1 MAIINTRSPHYISV
15 AIADLGV
22 ATLTI
27 EVYTGDKT
35 TGFTGVPQYNLS
47 KQVIGSTAKISFEVS
62 ELIRDYLDVSF
73 DGDYDTTA
81 EGSSKWVR
89 TVLTAVDGNG
99 VQLSQTISTDLAFNS
114 YGYFEEGA
122 NYSFDNKSLLMS
134 QKDIKVTPLGDY
146 RIPIY
151 TENNPTL
158 LFLDSAGATQRTVS
172 YTTSTQSNGQIESV
186 ELFPELCV
194 NGNFT
199 TDSGWTKETADWT
212 INNGASF
219 LNSSD
224 LAKDRLFQSS
234 TGLTDGVNITSEFTV
249 TNFSG
254 TGSAS
259 MRYPFPIPITRNGVY
274 RVSGVGEN
282 IERIQ
287 FEAEATDLTTPLTF
301 SIDNVSVKKTVDV
314 SSIRVTDDN
323 AINLISVSE
332 DCESKYTPYK
342 VTFTNKFGVLQDLYF
357 FQRSKENMSSKR
369 QSYSSNTLNSSNS
382 YSISDHTKRD
392 FNITASETISLSSG
406 FVPESYNDVF
416 KQLMLSETVWLN
428 NEHNQ
433 VLPINI
439 KTSSISYKTQ
449 VNDKLIEYTINFEN
463 SYNVLND
470 IR

>member
-1 MAIINTRSPHYISV
+1 MAIINARSPYFISV
-15 AIADLGV
+15 TDTDLAT
-22 ATLTI
+22 ATLDI
-27 EVYTGDKT
+27 EIYTGDKT
-35 TGFTGVPQYNLS
+35 TGYTGTPTYSLS
-47 KQVIGSTAKISFEVS
+47 KQIILTTTQISFEIA
-62 ELIRDYLDVSF
+62 ELIRDYLDASF
-73 DGDYDTTA
+73 NGDYDTTA
-81 EGSSKWVR
+81 EGSAKWVR
-89 TVLTAVDGNG
+89 TILTAKDGNG
-99 VQLSQTISTDLAFNS
+99 VQLSQTISTDLAFDS
-114 YGYFEEGA
+114 FLYFQEPNTFSLFYRA
-122 NYSFDNKSLLMS
+122 LLMS
-134 QKDIKVTPLGDY
+134 QRDINTPPLADY

-151 TENNPTL
+151 TEKNPTI

-199 TDSGWTKETADWT
+199 TDTGWTKETADWT

-224 LAKDRLFQSS
+224 LAIDRLFQSS
-234 TGLTDGVNITSEFTV
+234 AGLTDGVNITSEFTV

-259 MRYPFPIPITRNGVY
+259 MRYPFPIPITRNGFY

-323 AINLISVSE
+323 AINLISVTE